1 MAHVFI
7 TGGTGFIGSHMVRR
21 LAAEG
26 HRITALVRSQS
37 RFNAIFKQ
45 TDGDMPPSLSAINGD
60 LTQQALGLSPSDRE
74 LLLTADVIIHA
85 GGPMDILLNKQQAKQ
100 VFLDAAEHLTLLA
113 DHLHKS
119 GQLRHFIH
127 VVGFKSPVTE
137 QNINEQAAI
146 LKLLEHES
154 PYERM
159 KITADLHIRQQ
170 AKRSGYSLSVVNPSV
185 IIGDSVTGNTEQT
198 GGLGILIAS
207 ARRKLMGT
215 VPGGPK
221 HWLPLVHV
229 DHTAA
234 FIAALVSEQQ
244 PTSDTYYLLDEQNA
258 SPNMTELIRLINK
271 ELRVPA
277 PIGSI
282 SLSLLGKLLGTRIG
296 SKLGIPGQSLS
307 FIASKPFP
315 LQSTRHI
322 QQKHALYASVNH
334 SILPHV
340 IADLDYRLSHGLN
353 GRPDFE
359 RNRRGPLA
367 TLENAGSGH
376 PILLLPGTFSGA
388 DCLLPLAAELKGRQV
403 WVADLPGFGRSPYH
417 HSASVIEGHVQAI
430 MEAIASQ
437 QEPVTL
443 IGHSYG
449 ALLAAK
455 VMERMPSHHIGAV
468 RLLQPVLHPANSRY
482 KSSMANRLL
491 LPHVTE
497 NRLRKELL
505 ARGCFEHPNEIPD
518 SYIRFAREELSSPR
532 VRATLADTQAAL
544 TRAEHFRLQPESWNT
559 RQTNIIWGTKE
570 PVYTIPEAYS
580 GIQTTLLPYGHHFPV
595 SHPAETA
602 KLLLQSGI

>member
-7 TGGTGFIGSHMVRR
+7 TGGTGFIGSHIVRR
-21 LAAEG
+21 LAADG
-26 HRITALVRSQS
+26 HRITALVRSQA
-37 RFNAIFKQ
+37 RFNALFKQ
-45 TDGDMPPSLSAINGD
+45 TDGGINPSLSAIAGD
-60 LTQQALGLSPSDRE
+60 LTQPALGLSPSDRE

-85 GGPMDILLNKQQAKQ
+85 GGPMDIMLSEQQAKQ
-100 VFLDAAEHLTLLA
+100 VFLDAAEHLALLA

-119 GQLRHFIH
+119 GMLRHFIH

-146 LKLLEHES
+146 LKELEHES

-170 AKRSGYSLSVVNPSV
+170 ARRSGYSLSVVHPSV

-207 ARRKLMGT
+207 ARRKLLGT

-244 PTSDTYYLLDEQNA
+244 PASDTYYLLDEQNA
-258 SPNMTELIRLINK
+258 SPNMPQLIRMINK

-282 SLSLLGKLLGTRIG
+282 SLSLMGRLLGTRLG
-296 SKLGIPGQSLS
+296 SKLGIPEQSLS
-307 FIASKPFP
+307 FIVSEPFS

-322 QQKHALYASVNH
+322 QQKHTLHTSVNR
-334 SILPHV
+334 STLPYV
-340 IADLDYRLSHGLN
+340 IADLDYRLSHGSHVHPN
-353 GRPDFE
+353 FE
-359 RNRRGPLA
+359 RNRRGSLA
-367 TLENAGSGH
+367 TLEKAGSGY

-388 DCLLPLAAELKGRQV
+388 DCLVPLAAELHGRQV
-403 WVADLPGFGRSPYH
+403 WLADLPGFGRSPYH
-417 HSASVIEGHVQAI
+417 HGANVIEGHVQAI
-430 MEAIASQ
+430 MEAIASH

-455 VMERMPSHHIGAV
+455 AMERMPSEHIQAV

-497 NRLRKELL
+497 DKLRKELL
-505 ARGCFEHPNEIPD
+505 ARGCFEHPNEIPEN
-518 SYIRFAREELSSPR
+518 YVRFAQNELSSPR

-544 TRAEHFRLQPESWNT
+544 TRAEHYRLQPESWNN
-559 RQTNIIWGTKE
+559 RQTSIIWGTKE
-570 PVYTIPEAYS
+570 RVYTIPEAYS
-580 GIQTTLLPYGHHFPV
+580 GIQTTLLPYGHHFPI